1 MRVAFVS
8 KSPLAGFLLDF
19 FHIAEQD
26 EVGDSV
32 SQNLVGGFER
42 ALFSSFGQHNALLV
56 CLGTLDELF
65 N

>member
-1 MRVAFVS
+1 MDVTEA
-8 KSPLAGFLLDF
+8 PLLGERFDF